1 MIKQLSLKESPF
13 SYDYISGKYKSA
25 WSMRY
30 QSNIIIINNHWIWR
44 SEKDAIRQIYID
56 ILKYSNMN
64 VYEETANLYTP
75 NNHIN

>member
-1 MIKQLSLKESPF
+1 MTLRK
-13 SYDYISGKYKSA
+13 GRYKA
-25 WSMRY
+25 
-30 QSNIIIINNHWIWR
+30 NIH
-44 SEKDAIRQIYID
+44 IY